1 MSYTTYLFDFDYT
14 LADSSRGIVLCF
26 RNVLNR
32 NGYTEVT
39 DDEIKRTIGK
49 TLEESFSLL
58 TGVTDTRRLA
68 DFRTA
73 YVKEAD
79 THMTVNTFLFPETE
93 AVLTALKASGA
104 RIGIISTK
112 YRFRIRELLDQHFP
126 EGFIDI
132 IVGGEDVKAAKPS
145 PEGLLF
151 AIEQLHT
158 DKADTLYI
166 GDSTVD
172 AETAQTAGVDFVGI
186 THGMTTREELAAYP
200 HLKIINTLEELPGL
214 PVPPKPAPSA
224 DRRKKRLISVWQLL
238 LLLPLLGLSYVEGSD
253 VHVFKPIFLLLLW
266 GILQKRRMLPDQV
279 RAFIEPAWH
288 PCAVRLRAF
297 RIKLAQGKK
306 VPPADSD
313 TCTCL
318 NCGTTY
324 TGSYCSR
331 CGQSRHTARFRL
343 SNALSNIASGFFN
356 IDHGFG
362 RTLLEL
368 LYRPGY
374 MMADYISGK
383 RARYFRPFQT
393 LFILAALYIMTVQ
406 LVDPEALRLH
416 KKQAQTEQEEIA
428 IAQRKLSRELERT
441 NDQEEKEA
449 LAIILKN
456 LEEAALNKDSARTAL
471 MEEPGEEED
480 FFDTFAKETMQ
491 AEGKLD
497 KFIENSPFLQRVWNL
512 LKSWAHGNKAFRII
526 ATLPLFAL
534 ATQLAFYRR
543 KRKQN
548 YNTTE
553 HLFLQAYIACQILL
567 LSIIVLPFNGYAEVD
582 DLYEL
587 PLWMIFILFCWDYRQ
602 LYRYTWWRSF
612 WHTVLMLVYSLVLL
626 IAFAFLVIALMMAGI
641 YVLK

>member
-1 MSYTTYLFDFDYT
+1 MPYTTYLFDFDYT

-68 DFRTA
+68 DFRAA

-79 THMTVNTFLFPETE
+79 THMTANTFLFPETE

-151 AIEQLHT
+151 AIGQLHT

-172 AETAQTAGVDFVGI
+172 AETAQAAGVDFAGI

-200 HLKIINTLEELPGL
+200 HLKIISTLEELPGL
-214 PVPPKPAPSA
+214 PVPPKPAPST
-224 DRRKKRLISVWQLL
+224 DMRKKRLISVWQLL

-306 VPPADSD
+306 VPPADSE

-374 MMADYISGK
+374 MMADYIGGK

-416 KKQAQTEQEEIA
+416 KKQAQTGQEEIA
-428 IAQRKLSRELERT
+428 IAQRKLSRELEQT

-449 LAIILKN
+449 LAIILKS

-471 MEEPGEEED
+471 MKEPGEEEN

-497 KFIENSPFLQRVWNL
+497 KFIENSPFLQRVLNL

-587 PLWMIFILFCWDYRQ
+587 PLWIIFILFCWDYRQ
-602 LYRYTWWRSF
+602 LYHYTWWRSF